1 MTAIKTL
8 QAELKEA
15 RELVKLYT
23 KLGETYMATGNR
35 DLAYAKR
42 REAIAQLGRAR
53 SIEIALKQKGQEV
66 GN

>member
-8 QAELKEA
+8 EAELKEA
-15 RELVKLYT
+15 RELVKLYS
-23 KLGETYMATGNR
+23 KLGETYMAVGNK

-42 REAIAQLGRAR
+42 REAIAQAGRAK
-53 SIEIALKQKGQEV
+53 SIEIALKQKGQ